1 MNTMTKVG
9 STLYIDDNGAVICA
23 KHAGLE
29 LASEIAHDPKS
40 FQYFTSQGTWFVA
53 GARDYLAFKDATG
66 LILTCEGCN

>member
-23 KHAGLE
+23 DHAGYE
-29 LASEIAHDPKS
+29 LRSEIAHNAKS
-40 FQYFTSQGTWFVA
+40 FQYFTSQGTWVVA
-53 GARDYLAFKDATG
+53 GARDYLAFKDATD